1 MSASAL
7 TQGERE
13 SMTAEEIEE
22 AEPQE
27 EHEQQKLREFDQ
39 QIRLTTFRWHS
50 NMFVNQIIR
59 QVHVNETNQA
69 WQSSK
74 VELFENPRTQ
84 KNQMLAKLEH
94 ISFVGRVQES
104 LNDYNDH
111 MCLIHLQTWAGKFA
125 PGSTPTMTALV
136 CCALPPWEAQT
147 LDRLRLN
154 STVHFVGNIVG
165 LYPDTA
171 GKFHL
176 CVVVA
181 DLAFITPVPAL
192 PTEDAPGP
200 STPTKSPRKRRLA
213 QLLSSCQQS
222 FQTGGSAHN
231 RTAAANK
238 QAREI

>member
-84 KNQMLAKLEH
+84 KNQMLAKLE
-94 ISFVGRVQES
+94 VS
-104 LNDYNDH
+104 L
-111 MCLIHLQTWAGKFA
+111 
-125 PGSTPTMTALV
+125 
-136 CCALPPWEAQT
+136 LP
-147 LDRLRLN
+147 LN
-154 STVHFVGNIVG
+154 RS
-165 LYPDTA
+165 LL
-171 GKFHL
+171 KFH
-176 CVVVA
+176 V
-181 DLAFITPVPAL
+181 
-192 PTEDAPGP
+192 G
-200 STPTKSPRKRRLA
+200 
-213 QLLSSCQQS
+213 SSK
-222 FQTGGSAHN
+222 GN
-231 RTAAANK
+231 
-238 QAREI
+238 